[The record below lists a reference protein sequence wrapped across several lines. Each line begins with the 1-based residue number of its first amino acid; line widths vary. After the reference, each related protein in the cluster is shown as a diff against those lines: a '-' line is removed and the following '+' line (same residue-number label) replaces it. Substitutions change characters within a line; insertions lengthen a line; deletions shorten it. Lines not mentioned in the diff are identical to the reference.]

1 MCENSFL
8 YLAVFK
14 LKYVK
19 GINLCLTLRSHQE
32 IDCREEFQNIKLRR
46 VPRRIHYNLIPA
58 VILFT
63 VHFKRGHQKVNFFPH
78 FSLQAVRV
86 GSKTVHTEI
95 HSNRWPCIPFTY
107 KLQKSFHYCSNL
119 CQVIRIHGVRHPMRR
134 LKPNVNV
141 IKTGI
146 HR

>member
-78 FSLQAVRV
+78 FLPSSSQSRIKDSTHRDTFKPMAMHSFYLQAAEILPLLQQPVS
-86 GSKTVHTEI
+86 GNQNPWSATSHAPSKTK
-95 HSNRWPCIPFTY
+95 F
-107 KLQKSFHYCSNL
+107 
-119 CQVIRIHGVRHPMRR
+119 
-134 LKPNVNV
+134 
-141 IKTGI
+141 
-146 HR
+146 